1 MMLAVAAVGLGQFD
15 PFAFEMVD
23 GADMDAVGTDDIHL
37 FLDRAMVMLC
47 HGHSPSRSGGGSLCI
62 IRVETESAP
71 QAETGRPK
79 AALASQPARA
89 ALASDRCA
97 RSSRSEEHTSEL
109 QSLMRNSSAALI

>member
-62 IRVETESAP
+62 IRVATESAP
-71 QAETGRPK
+71 PAETGRPK
-79 AALASQPARA
+79 AAQASQPPRA
-89 ALASDRCA
+89 APASDRCA
-97 RSSRSEEHTSEL
+97 RSHRLHPLLTRPYPQPASNLWSP
-109 QSLMRNSSAALI
+109 

>member
-1 MMLAVAAVGLGQFD
+1 MRISDWSSDVCSSDL
-15 PFAFEMVD
+15 VD

-62 IRVETESAP
+62 IRIETESAP

-79 AALASQPARA
+79 AAPASQPARA

-97 RSSRSEEHTSEL
+97 RSFRLHPRLSRPDADEIGRAHV
-109 QSLMRNSSAALI
+109 